1 MDNSHTTHT
10 HEIMAITMQE
20 RAFYVFLTR
29 DLSACLLRNKDTVSE
44 KVLALKVR
52 TSGLSEV
59 VRQRK
64 RNIYMCVYIYIK
76 QK

>member
-52 TSGLSEV
+52 ASELSEV
-59 VRQRK
+59 EK
-64 RNIYMCVYIYIK
+64 EKYIYVCVCI
-76 QK
+76 

>member
-1 MDNSHTTHT
+1 
-10 HEIMAITMQE
+10 MQE

-52 TSGLSEV
+52 ASELSEV
-59 VRQRK
+59 EK
-64 RNIYMCVYIYIK
+64 EKYIYVCVCI
-76 QK
+76 